1 MCRIVRGSFTLT
13 NAVSRTVKGFS
24 PTLEAE
30 TLVDDTLLSRRDA
43 DLRGSEY
50 YNSGKLQNYD
60 ARWFSCMYNS
70 FDVRPFGYEP
80 RFNKWMLRPVVN
92 ALRGAQGSKVGPRTG
107 CAAPA
112 PSGQ

>member
-30 TLVDDTLLSRRDA
+30 TLVDDASYGGTA
-43 DLRGSEY
+43 THGSEY
-50 YNSGKLQNYD
+50 YNSGKLQNYE

-70 FDVRPFGYEP
+70 FDVRLFGYEP
-80 RFNKWMLRPVVN
+80 GFNK
-92 ALRGAQGSKVGPRTG
+92 
-107 CAAPA
+107 
-112 PSGQ
+112 